1 MIYWF
6 KRKYRQVKRVLDY
19 LPMIWNGFD
28 WDYKYAAD
36 LFAHQLGRMAD
47 HFESDRAYSYYAKD
61 RAKRIRT
68 TLKLMKLVG
77 DEEYAMEHFDYEDVK
92 YNFVPVV
99 IRETG
104 DCDGCSTLE
113 VDYISER
120 YDEFFKKYPLIH
132 KRVLAGEG
140 VFGKGDDANNAT
152 EFELKRNVA
161 MNVAHLN
168 QERARRTLHKLIER
182 NIQSW
187 WD

>member
-6 KRKYRQVKRVLDY
+6 KRKYSQVKRVLDY

-47 HFESDRAYSYYAKD
+47 HFESDKANTMSAGD
-61 RAKRIRT
+61 NAKRIRT

-77 DEEYAMEHFDYEDVK
+77 DEEYAMEYFDYEDVES
-92 YNFVPVV
+92 YFVPCEDKKGYSTM
-99 IRETG
+99 ETNH
-104 DCDGCSTLE
+104 
-113 VDYISER
+113 ISET

-132 KRVLAGEG
+132 KRVLNGEG
-140 VFGKGDDANNAT
+140 IWGKRYNADNAT
-152 EFELKRNVA
+152 DFELKRSVA
-161 MNVAHLN
+161 MNVAYLN
-168 QERARRTLHKLIER
+168 QERATKTLHKLIER
-182 NIQSW
+182 NIQRW